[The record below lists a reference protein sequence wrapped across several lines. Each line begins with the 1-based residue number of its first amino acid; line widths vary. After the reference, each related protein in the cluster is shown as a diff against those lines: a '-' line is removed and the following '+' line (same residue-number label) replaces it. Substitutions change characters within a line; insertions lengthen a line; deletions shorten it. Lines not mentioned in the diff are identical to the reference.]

1 MKTVDNVINNLMNAA
16 MLSPLGAKGIYLAN
30 EKGLVDCRSI
40 NTTVNNNGSRI
51 PSEKIISAI
60 NTLQRCYNELGQME
74 AFLFMYLYGAC
85 DNFLPQLVSGI
96 AILSETEPAIAE
108 YSIKSYCIGNQRL
121 AELAKLLGMTYK
133 QADYKC
139 GKARGICAMLHQS
152 IHARV
157 EDILIKENLI
167 DEF

>member
-1 MKTVDNVINNLMNAA
+1 LKTIDNVINNLMNAA

-51 PSEKIISAI
+51 PHERSIAAI
-60 NTLQRCYNELGQME
+60 QLLQSCYNELE
-74 AFLFMYLYGAC
+74 HLESLFFLYYYGYC
-85 DNFLPQLVSGI
+85 NEMLEQLIDGVC
-96 AILSETEPAIAE
+96 ILAKVDRDVAAH
-108 YSIKSYCIGNQRL
+108 SIKSYCIGNQRL

-152 IHARV
+152 IHSSI
-157 EDILIKENLI
+157 EHILIKEKLI
-167 DEF
+167 E

>member
-1 MKTVDNVINNLMNAA
+1 MKTIDNVINNLMNAA

-51 PSEKIISAI
+51 PHERSIAAI
-60 NTLQRCYNELGQME
+60 QLLQNCYNELE
-74 AFLFMYLYGAC
+74 HLESLFFLYYYGYC
-85 DNFLPQLVSGI
+85 NEMLEQLVSGI

-157 EDILIKENLI
+157 EDILIKEKLI
-167 DEF
+167 E